1 MEQVQ
6 STALRSDQPTLRT
19 AAYTALQTFRTES
32 KDQYSHLSINLRQS
46 LSPRKCVTIFSSQH
60 KFSTVPLVP
69 VVNSYD
75 HFAIHQNTIH
85 NSVASS
91 EQSARF
97 LQDSVGY
104 RTLHVLFKRSCGE
117 FSLQSTDRRRQEVL
131 AAERTDEILLRESK
145 RCCKITGVG
154 TSS

>member
-1 MEQVQ
+1 MRLESGTV
-6 STALRSDQPTLRT
+6 TIALSA

-32 KDQYSHLSINLRQS
+32 KDQHSHVSINLRQS

-60 KFSTVPLVP
+60 EFSTVPLVHF
-69 VVNSYD
+69 VNSYD
-75 HFAIHQNTIH
+75 HFAIHQNTVH

-91 EQSARF
+91 EQSTRI

-104 RTLHVLFKRSCGE
+104 RTLHVLFRRSCGE

-131 AAERTDEILLRESK
+131 PAERTDEILLGESK
-145 RCCKITGVG
+145 QCCKIIGVG
-154 TSS
+154 TSR